1 MAFPNLFN
9 KPAAAPSS
17 KGPAL
22 EGDVALPT
30 DTAQPI
36 RIGMWVLGLGFGGFL
51 LWAGLAPLDEGVP
64 TSGMVTIDTKRKTVQ
79 HLSGGIV
86 NEVFVKEGQFV
97 KAGDPLLRIDT
108 AVSKANYESTR
119 QHYLTLRAME
129 GRLVAE
135 QTGQGRIEF
144 HPDLVAAK
152 DDQVAR
158 QAMQNQESLFLSR
171 RNALQAEL
179 DAMQQ
184 SIQGQEASIKGYE
197 GVLVTRKQQQA
208 FLKEELKGL
217 RELVEEGYAPR
228 NKLLELERMLA
239 ENTGSLAELQGNI
252 QRAHSAIGEL
262 KLRMLQ
268 RRQEYRKESDSQL
281 ADVRREVQADADKLK
296 AATDDLAR
304 TTIRSPAAGQV
315 VGLAVQTVGGVIG
328 PGQKLM
334 DVVPANES
342 LLLETRVPPHMID
355 RVHPGL
361 ETDVRFSAFA
371 HSPSLVLEG
380 KVVSV
385 SSDLITDPPS
395 AQAPGGQSY
404 YLARIAIT
412 SSGMK
417 TLGQHQMQP
426 GMPAEVVI
434 KTGERTV
441 LTYLLH
447 PLLKRMA
454 ASMKEE

>member
-9 KPAAAPSS
+9 KPATAPAP
-17 KGPAL
+17 KQPAL
-22 EGDVALPT
+22 EGDVVLPT
-30 DTAQPI
+30 DTAQPT

-64 TSGMVTIDTKRKTVQ
+64 TSGMVAIDTKRKAVQ

-86 NEVFVKEGQFV
+86 SEVFVKEGQFV
-97 KAGDPLLRIDT
+97 KAGDPLLRIDK
-108 AVSKANYESTR
+108 AVSQANYESTR

-129 GRLVAE
+129 GRLVTE
-135 QTGQGRIEF
+135 QTGQGRIGF
-144 HPDLVAAK
+144 HPDLLAAK
-152 DDQVAR
+152 DDQLAR
-158 QAMQNQESLFLSR
+158 QAMENQESLFQSR
-171 RNALQAEL
+171 RSALQAEL

-184 SIQGQEASIKGYE
+184 SVQGHEASIQGFE
-197 GVLVTRKQQQA
+197 GVLATRKQQQA
-208 FLKEELKGL
+208 FLKEELRGL

-239 ENTGSLAELQGNI
+239 ENTGSIADLQGNI
-252 QRAHSAIGEL
+252 QRTRRAIGEL
-262 KLRMLQ
+262 KLRMVQ
-268 RRQEYRKESDSQL
+268 RRQEYRKESDGQL
-281 ADVRREVQADADKLK
+281 AEVRREVQADADKLT
-296 AATDDLAR
+296 AATNDLER
-304 TTIRSPAAGQV
+304 TTIRSPADGQV
-315 VGLAVQTVGGVIG
+315 VGLAVQTVGGVIS

-342 LLLETRVPPHMID
+342 LLLEARVPPHMID
-355 RVHPGL
+355 RVQPGL
-361 ETDVRFSAFA
+361 ETDVRFSSFA

-380 KVVSV
+380 KVDSV
-385 SSDLITDPPS
+385 STDLITDPPS
-395 AQAPGGQSY
+395 AQAPGQSY
-404 YLARIAIT
+404 YLARVSIT
-412 SSGMK
+412 AKGMQE
-417 TLGQHQMQP
+417 LGNRQMQP